1 MTEPSHLALGVSPGG
16 ALRCRDR
23 GIERDIAP
31 QVRQELGKTHCLH
44 CGEAGIEAAYGNRLC
59 LGQGARFDHLNE
71 PGIAGCVKPLS
82 RRREQD
88 CPEPINRF
96 RFCLL
101 LPSPDGHS
109 GGSHYLKG
117 ADEPLF
123 ISGEEPLCSLRIEP
137 GKPFAKPDPA
147 QRPMKPDRLLPDL
160 RGDVR
165 DRCQTPLD
173 CPQIE
178 PGAANDDRQAAGL
191 RCLGDLVKGEGPP
204 SSGRPALA
212 RVDEAVEPVRCARL
226 RRLVGPCRQDPKIAI
241 DLQAVGVD
249 DRAAV

>member
-1 MTEPSHLALGVSPGG
+1 MPKPSHLAFRVSPGG
-16 ALRCRDR
+16 ALGCSYR
-23 GIERDIAP
+23 GIERNIAL
-31 QVRQELGKTHCLH
+31 QVRQKFGKTHRLH
-44 CGEAGIEAAYGNRLC
+44 RGKAWIEAASRERLS
-59 LGQGARFDHLNE
+59 LGQSAGLDHLKE
-71 PGIAGCVKPLS
+71 PRVACGIKPVA
-82 RRREQD
+82 RWREQD
-88 CPEPINRF
+88 CPEPIGRF

-109 GGSHYLKG
+109 GRPHHLKG
-117 ADEPLF
+117 ADKPLF
-123 ISGEEPLCSLRIEP
+123 VSGKQPLCSCRIEAGEP
-137 GKPFAKPDPA
+137 LAKRNAA
-147 QRPMKPDRLLPDL
+147 QRPIKLDRLLPDL

-165 DRCQTPLD
+165 DRRQSLLD

-249 DRAAV
+249 DRAAI